1 MRLLRALATTGL
13 VFVVLLAALDV
24 AVGAWFPRF
33 ERVSDNFSTAY
44 LQREVARM
52 AREPRAVVFAGDS
65 VLWGYKL
72 PASASAPA
80 LLARA
85 GVPVRNLAFE
95 GGSPAN
101 TYALLQ
107 LLLAAGVHPRAVVFN
122 INQKEFS
129 PADSAYR
136 TLHPSLAALAD
147 PLLSPADR
155 ALLATPPAPKRA
167 FEARLDAWIASVWH
181 LYALRSDLR
190 EALFGEVDAAHALD
204 GLVQRASGAQARS
217 DAAHRPTPDRFEGTY
232 DLSPLD
238 AQNVSLHFLRETLAL
253 LAQQHIPAVAIL
265 TPTNHRLLHE
275 FIDAPEYRRNL
286 AYVRNVAESG
296 GARVLDLDARFPA
309 GEFIDNDHLNAAGN
323 RRLADALAPLL
334 LK

>member
-52 AREPRAVVFAGDS
+52 AREPAAVVFAGDS

-72 PASASAPA
+72 PPSASAPA

-136 TLHPSLAALAD
+136 TLHPSLAALAE
-147 PLLSPADR
+147 PLLSPVDR
-155 ALLATPPAPKRA
+155 ALLVTPAAPKRA
-167 FEARLDAWIASVWH
+167 FEAR
-181 LYALRSDLR
+181 
-190 EALFGEVDAAHALD
+190 
-204 GLVQRASGAQARS
+204 
-217 DAAHRPTPDRFEGTY
+217 
-232 DLSPLD
+232 
-238 AQNVSLHFLRETLAL
+238 
-253 LAQQHIPAVAIL
+253 
-265 TPTNHRLLHE
+265 
-275 FIDAPEYRRNL
+275 
-286 AYVRNVAESG
+286 
-296 GARVLDLDARFPA
+296 
-309 GEFIDNDHLNAAGN
+309 
-323 RRLADALAPLL
+323 
-334 LK
+334 